1 MKAVVFL
8 FFAGLLAAQASNF
21 RIVYVPQLV
30 DLDTLEAFEYEQQDD
45 LELFNL
51 GNIVK
56 NVGHNIHNTVNQAT
70 HNVQNAVHQV
80 GHNVHNA
87 VNQATH
93 NVQHA
98 AQQVG
103 KNVHN
108 TVNQVSHNVQHTANQ
123 VAHNV
128 QHAANQVG
136 HTANQVGHNIANTVN
151 HIGKDLDKLRHAF
164 EHGFTEAEK
173 NFIRAAKPTV
183 EFLIHAGG
191 FVDAEQAW
199 KKVDWKTGHGLP
211 LAIQRTAKD
220 IGKLYN
226 NLNTISG
233 GKLNDLALH
242 VADKVAIAIF
252 PPSAAVIETGKV
264 LFKVAG
270 QLHDITSLVKGIETD
285 AHRGDWGGVAIDG
298 FKLFALI
305 AQDFV

>member
-8 FFAGLLAAQASNF
+8 LFAGLLAVQASNF
-21 RIVYVPQLV
+21 RVVYVPQLV
-30 DLDTLEAFEYEQQDD
+30 DLDALEAFEYEETDS
-45 LELFNL
+45 ELFSL
-51 GNIVK
+51 GDVVK
-56 NVGHNIHNTVNQAT
+56 NVGQAVHQAGHNIHNAVNQAT

-80 GHNVHNA
+80 G
-87 VNQATH
+87 Q
-93 NVQHA
+93 
-98 AQQVG
+98 
-103 KNVHN
+103 NVHN
-108 TVNQVSHNVQHTANQ
+108 TVNQVGHNVQNT
-123 VAHNV
+123 
-128 QHAANQVG
+128 ANQVG
-136 HTANQVGHNIANTVN
+136 HTVNQVGHNIANTVN

-199 KKVDWKTGHGLP
+199 KKVNWKTGHGLP

-220 IGKLYN
+220 VSKLYK

-233 GKLNDLALH
+233 GRLNDLALH
-242 VADKVAIAIF
+242 VADKVAIAVF

-264 LFKVAG
+264 LFRVAG
-270 QLHDITSLVKGIETD
+270 QLHDITSLVKGIETG